1 MVAFAEVERFLA
13 DIQVAW
19 RRVQEDPAS
28 FGEELREFFDDIYV
42 SGADNP
48 DLVDLLDDLRWILA
62 RRDRTAD
69 ERFDAMIRRF
79 DQWRDGLPH

>member
-28 FGEELREFFDDIYV
+28 FGEECASSSTTSTSVALTILTWSICLTTCDGSWPAATGLRM
-42 SGADNP
+42 SGLTP
-48 DLVDLLDDLRWILA
+48 
-62 RRDRTAD
+62 
-69 ERFDAMIRRF
+69 
-79 DQWRDGLPH
+79 